1 MSDSEKAPKIVDYGG
16 RRTRFDRRMEIEVSQ
31 LPEKRSGHGRR
42 SGYDRRGVANNKKN
56 AVEIER
62 RSSFEPFL
70 KSKDQDLPEE
80 DAPETPGTDKNNP
93 QDLTDEDAPKK
104 PAKGEDDPS
113 HS

>member
-16 RRTRFDRRMEIEVSQ
+16 RRTRFDRRMEIEVPQ
-31 LPEKRSGHGRR
+31 LPEKRSGHVRR

-80 DAPETPGTDKNNP
+80 DAP
-93 QDLTDEDAPKK
+93 KK